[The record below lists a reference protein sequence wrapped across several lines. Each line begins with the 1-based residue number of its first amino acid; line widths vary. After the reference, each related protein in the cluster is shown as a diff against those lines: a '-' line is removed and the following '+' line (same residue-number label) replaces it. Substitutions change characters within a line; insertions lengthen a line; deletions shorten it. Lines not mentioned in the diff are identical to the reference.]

1 MKKQNEAPKMWSGY
15 RRIKL
20 RLIILALGW
29 MPFGVLLLEISSLN
43 RRLESITFL
52 MIAYWVYLIVTMLQY
67 LSYRCPNCDVSLF
80 GRQLYRRTCPG
91 CGILINK

>member
-1 MKKQNEAPKMWSGY
+1 MWRGY

-20 RLIILALGW
+20 RLIILVLGW
-29 MPFGVLLLEISSLN
+29 MPFGILLLEISSLN
-43 RRLESITFL
+43 RRLEPITFL
-52 MIAYWVYLIVTMLQY
+52 MIAYLVYMFVTMLQY